1 MEGTKQTKQ
10 ARSMSIRHLYPNATE
25 PTEPRFKVG
34 DMVHTSGSVWIR
46 GTGFRTSSA
55 AAIAA
60 HVANVSAEPSEV
72 VVYPPV
78 FGEIVEYQEAGT
90 EIYDCNTLGDHP
102 TTWGGWEGDYEE
114 AELDLPDSGSIWFL
128 PDNERRYFVR
138 WASKE
143 PYQYGGTPTEFRPLM
158 SASGEAVFSLSLFP
172 ENQLKRCPD
181 FAGKLRELVKKREM
195 VETVMQERLDLDEY
209 STTGISAIVC
219 KY

>member
-1 MEGTKQTKQ
+1 
-10 ARSMSIRHLYPNATE
+10 
-25 PTEPRFKVG
+25 
-34 DMVHTSGSVWIR
+34 MVHTSGSVWIR
-46 GTGFRTSSA
+46 RTGFGMNSSA
-55 AAIAA
+55 AIAT
-60 HVANVSAEPSEV
+60 HVANVGAEPSEL

-90 EIYDCNTLGDHP
+90 EIYDCNTLSDLP

-143 PYQYGGTPTEFRPLM
+143 PYQYGGTPTEFRPLK
-158 SASGEAVFSLSLFP
+158 SVSGEAVFSLSLFP

-181 FAGKLRELVKKREM
+181 FAGKLRELAKKREM
-195 VETVMQERLDLDEY
+195 VETVMHERLDLDEY

>member
-1 MEGTKQTKQ
+1 M
-10 ARSMSIRHLYPNATE
+10 ADRSLYPNATE

-34 DMVHTSGSVWIR
+34 DRVHTSGSVWIR
-46 GTGFRTSSA
+46 RTGFGMSSA

-78 FGEIVEYQEAGT
+78 FGEIVEYQEPGT
-90 EIYDCNTLGDHP
+90 EIYDCTTLGDDP
-102 TTWGGWEGDYEE
+102 MMWWGVENEYAE
-114 AELDLPDSGSIWFL
+114 AELDMPGSGSIWFL

-143 PYQYGGTPTEFRPLM
+143 PYQYGASPSEFRPLR

-172 ENQLKRCPD
+172 EKELKRCPD
-181 FAGKLRELVKKREM
+181 FAGKLRARVVQREI
-195 VETVMQERLDLDEY
+195 VESVMQERLGLDDC
-209 STTGISAIVC
+209 STEGIADIVC